1 MRYVS
6 KNTVNRLPKYL
17 HYLQDLKQNG
27 LTRTSSSVIAEA
39 LGMTASQVRQDLS
52 AFGNYGAQ
60 GYGYDI
66 EKLIANICEIIGV
79 YQPHSIAVVG
89 VGCIGRALLEHMD
102 FTSYNYRVCAA
113 FDIDPNVIGTTI
125 NGVQVYSIDVIEE
138 ILQRHRVDICMLT
151 VSKSAA
157 KSVASKLNQLKV
169 RGIWNFTNVNLG
181 LDKTETVVENVDF
194 LDSLLTLTYYLKK
207 DI

>member
-1 MRYVS
+1 
-6 KNTVNRLPKYL
+6 
-17 HYLQDLKQNG
+17 
-27 LTRTSSSVIAEA
+27 
-39 LGMTASQVRQDLS
+39 MTASQVRQDLS